1 MAEESVTD
9 VYDNK
14 GYSQEKCIRCGW
26 VMGHAPL
33 NCNNDDTP
41 HIFPSQLMEKLT
53 LDQQIERVA
62 KAFHETYERLAP
74 MFNYT
79 TRPESAVP
87 WDDVPWANR
96 SLMIHV
102 VRNLVIEG
110 VVRLP

>member
-1 MAEESVTD
+1 MAEESMTD

-14 GYSQEKCIRCGW
+14 GYSEEKCVRCGW

-41 HIFPSQLMEKLT
+41 HIFPSQMREKLT
-53 LDQQIERVA
+53 LNQQIEHVA
-62 KAFHETYERLAP
+62 KSFHEAYEKFAP
-74 MFNYT
+74 AFNYT

-96 SLMIHV
+96 SLMIYV
-102 VRNLVIEG
+102 VRQLVGDG